1 MNHIKPKHT
10 IITAHPFDPLGTKV
24 GGIETHVRQTLRYKP
39 ESVRMIMIGIDDSG
53 QLPLGEITKKSISGI
68 EYDFFPVM
76 HGSNETANHVAK
88 KLSDSS
94 TLNFFLGLFK
104 YARKIKALTTGL
116 SYSFEIQRYEFAW
129 FLKLMRLKYV
139 LITHGDADPNQPL
152 DTLLSKYWFLHQFNE
167 RHAVKGAQF
176 IYSVSSEQTKRLK
189 KDFPKRADDIDYMT
203 VSVDDRLFKATPFQS
218 LDGPLKIA
226 FVGRLDTFKRP
237 GMMFRV
243 IKSLSDKLN
252 GQIEFHYIGKSDPEK
267 FTEFQEIKDKT
278 VLHGFRNSEQISE
291 LWKSFHMGIVTSTF
305 EGWPVYVM
313 EAICSGR
320 PVVSVNLPQLIP
332 VFEDE
337 IAGKVFD
344 RNNDSD
350 ELVSEMSDKFIE
362 YWKGIKNGSVD
373 PIEVNSRI
381 NCFKASTQMK
391 EIFKCHVS
399 GI

>member
-1 MNHIKPKHT
+1 MNHFKPKHT

-189 KDFPKRADDIDYMT
+189 K
-203 VSVDDRLFKATPFQS
+203 
-218 LDGPLKIA
+218 G
-226 FVGRLDTFKRP
+226 
-237 GMMFRV
+237 
-243 IKSLSDKLN
+243 LS
-252 GQIEFHYIGKSDPEK
+252 Q
-267 FTEFQEIKDKT
+267 
-278 VLHGFRNSEQISE
+278 
-291 LWKSFHMGIVTSTF
+291 
-305 EGWPVYVM
+305 
-313 EAICSGR
+313 ASG
-320 PVVSVNLPQLIP
+320 
-332 VFEDE
+332 
-337 IAGKVFD
+337 
-344 RNNDSD
+344 
-350 ELVSEMSDKFIE
+350 
-362 YWKGIKNGSVD
+362 
-373 PIEVNSRI
+373 
-381 NCFKASTQMK
+381 
-391 EIFKCHVS
+391 
-399 GI
+399 